1 MLAQRKSRRN
11 SLVGVFNILP
21 NENIVVE
28 REDSLTGKSNNK
40 ITENTVENREYIIE
54 ELRILNCTIFH
65 KSLLCIFSRPGRSQG
80 LFYKH
85 LRH

>member
-11 SLVGVFNILP
+11 SLVGVSNILP

-40 ITENTVENREYIIE
+40 ITENTVENREYILE

-65 KSLLCIFSRPGRSQG
+65 KSLLCIFFRCI
-80 LFYKH
+80 
-85 LRH
+85 